1 MAKMNV
7 IKDPDPIDIDQWLGI
22 NESVG
27 KTEIKVNEWIS
38 GFNVRVT
45 KNMNPQK
52 RPGSQR
58 FIDFEAAG
66 NVQGLWEG
74 TIDGKNIMLIC
85 WNGKIYQRDMSISL
99 DNTLVSEL
107 ITIGAVTIIGSITD
121 LKTDIFWMQGLIFF
135 KNGVD
140 FKQYDGTTY
149 QDAVPYEPTVAIN
162 SPPLGG
168 GTLFE
173 EVNLLTGAKK
183 QTYVGDNTTLYQL
196 SEVDIDSDLL
206 IITVDGATKVE
217 ITDFTVNRTLGQVTF
232 VVAPPTESAVSI
244 KWVKVASGNADLV
257 LNHKYSYQYGV
268 DDGVNLFIFG
278 NINERN
284 VFRFSGVGRPTYF
297 AANSF
302 VAVGNDEFSI
312 TDMKAQY
319 RQIVVFKQNE
329 CKLINPVVN
338 PNYADNSGLN
348 PYNFGYEDLSDK
360 LGNVAPNMVQLIDN
374 KLVSMYGHSFYS
386 LYSAT
391 SVENERNTQV
401 ISDRLKLSLQ
411 VINLANAVTFD
422 YEFQKELWVNIDDI
436 VYIWNYGN
444 DTMYKYSNIK
454 GTCYID
460 IDGDIYYGSNGT
472 VQHVSENFLADG
484 EVLGDTIPCK
494 IYGGFSDFGT
504 LNYYKNMKREW
515 VSIASA
521 TRTSLTL
528 GFATDRVNEENV
540 DFKVIEYKLADFCNW
555 DFDDCSFLTND
566 NPQAKRQKMKVKKFV
581 YLQWIFENNTN
592 NESLTILKLLLKPMI
607 RNESK

>member
-1 MAKMNV
+1 MAKMNIV
-7 IKDPDPIDIDQWLGI
+7 KDPEPIEIDDWLGI

-27 KTEIKVNEWIS
+27 KTEIKVNEWVS
-38 GFNVRVT
+38 GFNMRVT

-52 RPGSQR
+52 RPGHHT
-58 FIDFEAAG
+58 FIDFEFAG
-66 NVQGLWEG
+66 NTQGIWEG

-85 WNGKIYQRDMSISL
+85 WNGQVYERDMSISV

-107 ITIGAVTIIGSITD
+107 ITIGVVSIIGNITD

-149 QDAVPYEPTVAIN
+149 QDAVPYDPTVALN

-173 EVNLLTGAKK
+173 EINLMSGAKI
-183 QTYVGDNTTLYQL
+183 QTYIGDNTVLYQL
-196 SEVDIDSDLL
+196 PETDIDADLL
-206 IITVDGATKVE
+206 VITVDGVDQVE
-217 ITDFTVNRTLGQVTF
+217 NTDFTVNRTLGQVTF
-232 VVAPPTESAVSI
+232 IVAPPNESAVSI
-244 KWVKVASGNADLV
+244 RWVKVSSGNADLV
-257 LNHKYSYQYGV
+257 NNHKYSYQYGV
-268 DDGVNLFIFG
+268 DDGVNLFIFS
-278 NINERN
+278 NVNEKN
-284 VFRFSGVGRPTYF
+284 VFRFSGVSRPTYF
-297 AANSF
+297 PANSF
-302 VAVGNDEFSI
+302 VTVGNDEFPI

-319 RQIVVFKQNE
+319 KQIVVFKQNE
-329 CKLINPVVN
+329 CKLINPTIN
-338 PNYADNSGLN
+338 DNFANNSGLN

-374 KLVSMYGHSFYS
+374 KLVSMYGHSFYA

-391 SVENERNTQV
+391 SVENERNTE
-401 ISDRLKLSLQ
+401 ILSDRLKLSLQ
-411 VINLANAVTFD
+411 VINLANAVTYD

-444 DTMYKYSNIK
+444 NTMYKYSNIK
-454 GTCYID
+454 GTCFISVD
-460 IDGDIYYGSNGT
+460 SDIYYGANGT
-472 VQHVSENFLADG
+472 VEHINEDFLADG
-484 EVLGDTIPCK
+484 KVLGDTIPCK

-528 GFATDRVNEENV
+528 GFATDRVNEEDV
-540 DFKVIEYKLADFCNW
+540 DFKVVEYKLADFDNW

-581 YLQWIFENNTN
+581 YLQWIFENDTN
-592 NESLTILKLLLKPMI
+592 NETLTILKLLLKPFI